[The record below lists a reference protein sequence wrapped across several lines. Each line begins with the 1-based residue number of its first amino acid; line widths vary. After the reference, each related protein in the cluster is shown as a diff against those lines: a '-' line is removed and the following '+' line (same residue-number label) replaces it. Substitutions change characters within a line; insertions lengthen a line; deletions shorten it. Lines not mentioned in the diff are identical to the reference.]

1 MQHVGS
7 MKFMKIIFR
16 SVRGSIRAILPAVIL
31 LATAGCMVNPV
42 TLEQQFNVISEAKE
56 ISIGRTAHPQI
67 VQQFGYYRNE
77 QLQRYIAGIGQHL
90 VSVCRR
96 PDILYHFTVLD
107 TEMEN
112 AFAVP
117 GGYIYITRGLLA
129 LLNSEAEL
137 AGVLGHEIGHT
148 VGRDSAALMS
158 QNMVAQI
165 AVLAGAAGA
174 ASGPSG
180 GDVAMATSQLFNALM
195 LGFSREREYL
205 ADEQS
210 VDYMIR
216 AGYDPMQICCFMR
229 TLSYI
234 SQGPTGV
241 QQYLTTHP
249 YIFDRITR
257 VEAKAKVS
265 YAMQSAM
272 DQINSSGAAERRTG
286 KILADEY
293 KRMIDGLA
301 YGPRN
306 DLRHIKIY
314 TVVTGDSFEQ
324 IARRTLGSAVHGRR
338 LAQLNGMPENAQL
351 IPGAKIKTIY

>member
-1 MQHVGS
+1 MVNNL
-7 MKFMKIIFR
+7 KTLWLWY
-16 SVRGSIRAILPAVIL
+16 VSILIMC
-31 LATAGCMVNPV
+31 AGCMVNPV

-56 ISIGRTAHPQI
+56 ISIGRNAHPQI

-77 QLQRYIAGIGQHL
+77 QLQRYVNDVGQKL

-96 PDILYHFTVLD
+96 PDIRYFFTVLD

-112 AFAVP
+112 AFALP

-129 LLNSEAEL
+129 LMNSEAEL

-174 ASGPSG
+174 AATPSG
-180 GDVAMATSQLFNALM
+180 SDIAMATSQLFNALM

-210 VDYMIR
+210 VEYLIK
-216 AGYDPMQICCFMR
+216 AGYDPLQMINFLR
-229 TLSYI
+229 TLSFI
-234 SQGPTGV
+234 SQGPTGT

-249 YIFDRITR
+249 YIFDRIMR
-257 VEAKAKVS
+257 VEAKAKVA
-265 YAMQSAM
+265 YAMQQAM
-272 DQINSSGAAERRTG
+272 DQLQSRDSPAKDSSAVLAE
-286 KILADEY
+286 KY
-293 KRMIDGLA
+293 KSMIDGLA

-306 DLRHIKIY
+306 DVRHIKLY
-314 TVVTGDSFEQ
+314 TVAPGDTFEQ
-324 IARRTLGSAVHGRR
+324 IARRTMGSSVYARK
-338 LAQLNGMPENAQL
+338 LAYLNGMPEHAQL
-351 IPGAKIKTIY
+351 IPGIKIKTIY

>member
-1 MQHVGS
+1 MKRSCALLLCTVG
-7 MKFMKIIFR
+7 FC
-16 SVRGSIRAILPAVIL
+16 VL
-31 LATAGCMVNPV
+31 AGCMVNPV
-42 TLEQQFNVISEAKE
+42 TLEQEFNVISEAKE
-56 ISIGRTAHPQI
+56 ISIGRNAHPQI
-67 VQQFGYYRNE
+67 LQQFGYYRNE
-77 QLQRYIAGIGQHL
+77 QLQRYVDEVGRKL
-90 VSVCRR
+90 VCVCRR
-96 PDILYHFTVLD
+96 PDIQYHFTVLD

-129 LLNSEAEL
+129 LINSEAEL

-158 QNMVAQI
+158 QSMVAQI

-174 ASGPSG
+174 TGSASG

-210 VDYMIR
+210 VEYMIK
-216 AGYDPMQICCFMR
+216 AGYDPLQMICFLR

-249 YIFDRITR
+249 YIFDRIMR
-257 VEAKAKVS
+257 VEAKAKVA
-265 YAMQSAM
+265 YAMQQAM
-272 DQINSSGAAERRTG
+272 DTIQSRDPASKDSP
-286 KILADEY
+286 KILSEKY
-293 KRMIDGLA
+293 KMMIDGLA

-306 DLRHIKIY
+306 DMRHIKIY
-314 TVVTGDSFEQ
+314 TVAAGDSFEQ
-324 IARRTLGSAVHGRR
+324 IARRTLGSSVYARKI
-338 LAQLNGMPENAQL
+338 AYLNGMPENAQL
-351 IPGAKIKTIY
+351 IPGVKIKTIY